1 MPAIDDFQSY
11 ISNLQSPL
19 SRAEAVTP
27 DDAND
32 LTHLTRAIYLGTGGT
47 VKLSL
52 EDGTA
57 VTFTDMAAG
66 WHPLRVARVWDTGTS
81 AADIVGCW

>member
-11 ISNLQSPL
+11 IANLQSPL

-32 LTHLTRAIYLGTGGT
+32 LTHLTRALYIGTGGT
-47 VKLSL
+47 VQLSL
-52 EDGTA
+52 EDGTT
-57 VTFTDMAAG
+57 VTFTNMAAG
-66 WHPLRVARVWDTGTS
+66 WHPIRVARVWATGTS
-81 AADIVGCW
+81 ATDIVGCW